1 MHMDTTIQNLLFLVI
16 AGSLLVVSFFLL
28 RLILKLAWK
37 LVRVALIA
45 ISLFLIAGYFFGF
58 LNIFIP

>member
-1 MHMDTTIQNLLFLVI
+1 MDITIQNLLFLVF
-16 AGSLLVVSFFLL
+16 AGSLLVISFFLL
-28 RLILKLAWK
+28 RLILKLAWR

-58 LNIFIP
+58 LNVFLP